1 MPDNAPSYKRL
12 FAEMKRRRVFRVMA
26 VYGAL
31 AFAVIEASDVV
42 LPRMALPDWT
52 VTLVVWLALLGFPVA
67 IALAWAFDVTPGGLE
82 RTSDAAPGELTRIL
96 SAPASKRWPAG
107 LLALVGVVAMVTGA
121 WYVGR
126 RSTQADA
133 SAATTTAVSPD
144 AESDAEGADPAPVSE
159 SIAVLPFVNMSSDP
173 EQEYFSD
180 GISEE
185 VLNLLARI
193 PELRVTSRSSA
204 FSFKGQDLEIPE
216 IAGRLRVAHVL
227 EGSVRKS
234 GDQVRITAQLID
246 ARTDTHVWSQTWD
259 RTLDDI
265 FTIQDEIARAVVKQL
280 KIKLLDDVPKLE
292 QTSPEAYA
300 LYLQAREVGYQYNR
314 TGLEQS
320 NDLYR
325 QSLAIDPDFAPAWS
339 GLGTNFFW
347 AGYFGRLQYDE
358 AFALALEATN
368 KSLALNPD
376 SASAHALL
384 GGIALLYEGDHRE
397 AAKHYQHALKLDPSN
412 SENLSMAALQLERLG
427 RMKETIALREYLVT
441 NDPANSRSHFYLGI
455 SYLRGGQ
462 PNNAIAS
469 FQTVLALEPSY
480 VSAHFRIGVALLFK
494 DEAEAALTEM
504 KLEPTEAYRWFGLTM
519 AYYATGQQ
527 EESDA
532 TLTRLVEK
540 YEQKSAYNIAY
551 VYAFRDEADKAFEWL
566 EKAILFR
573 DSGLS
578 SVSTQ
583 GLFLNIHND
592 PRWLPFLESIGQ
604 SPEQLAAI
612 EFEVNL
618 PE

>member
-1 MPDNAPSYKRL
+1 MPLYHEL
-12 FAEMKRRRVFRVMA
+12 KRRNVFRVAIAYLAAAWLLTEVAGTLFPAFGIPDWGIRFMVIVFA
-26 VYGAL
+26 LGFVPATVISWIYELTPEGLKREQDVVRDESITHLTARRLDVFTIGLIVVAL
-31 AFAVIEASDVV
+31 AFILADRFWMSPRYIAEPVVTAEALTDKVQTQEPE
-42 LPRMALPDWT
+42 PRYP
-52 VTLVVWLALLGFPVA
+52 PN
-67 IALAWAFDVTPGGLE
+67 
-82 RTSDAAPGELTRIL
+82 
-96 SAPASKRWPAG
+96 
-107 LLALVGVVAMVTGA
+107 
-121 WYVGR
+121 
-126 RSTQADA
+126 
-133 SAATTTAVSPD
+133 
-144 AESDAEGADPAPVSE
+144 
-159 SIAVLPFVNMSSDP
+159 SIAVLPFINMSDDDSN
-173 EQEYFSD
+173 EYFSD

-185 VLNLLARI
+185 LLNLLSKI
-193 PELRVTSRSSA
+193 QGLRVVSRTS
-204 FSFKGQDLEIPE
+204 SFAYKGKDTK
-216 IAGRLRVAHVL
+216 IADIARELNVDHLL
-227 EGSVRKS
+227 EGSVRKA
-234 GDQVRITAQLID
+234 GDQVRITTQLIRASD
-246 ARTDTHVWSQTWD
+246 SSHLWSETYD

-280 KIKLLDDVPKLE
+280 KIRLLGEVPKLE

-314 TGLEQS
+314 NGLEQS

-347 AGYFGRLQYDE
+347 AGYFGLLQYDE
-358 AFALALEATN
+358 AFALALKATN

-376 SASAHALL
+376 STSAHALL
-384 GGIALLYEGDHRE
+384 GGIALLHEGDQQ
-397 AAKHYQHALKLDPSN
+397 AAVKHYQHALKLGPSN
-412 SENLSMAALQLERLG
+412 SESLSMAALQLERLG
-427 RMKETIALREYLVT
+427 RTKETIALREYLVT

-455 SYLRGGQ
+455 AYLRGGQ

-469 FQTVLALEPSY
+469 FQTALALQPSY

-494 DEAEAALTEM
+494 GEAEAALTEM
-504 KLEPTEAYRWFGLTM
+504 KLEPTRAYRWFGLTM

-527 EESDA
+527 QESDA
-532 TLTRLVEK
+532 TLTRLVEE
-540 YEQKSAYNIAY
+540 YEQRSAYNIAY

-566 EKAILFR
+566 EKAVLFR

-578 SVSTQ
+578 SASTQ
-583 GLFLNIHND
+583 KLFLNIHDD

>member
-1 MPDNAPSYKRL
+1 MPLYHEL
-12 FAEMKRRRVFRVMA
+12 KRRNVFRVAIAYLAAAWLLTEVAGTLFPAFGIPDWGIRFMVIVFA
-26 VYGAL
+26 LGFVPATVISWIYELTPEGLKREQDVVRDESITHLTARRLDVFTIGLIVVAL
-31 AFAVIEASDVV
+31 AFILADRFWMSPRYIAEPVVTAEALTDKVQTQEPE
-42 LPRMALPDWT
+42 PRYP
-52 VTLVVWLALLGFPVA
+52 PN
-67 IALAWAFDVTPGGLE
+67 
-82 RTSDAAPGELTRIL
+82 
-96 SAPASKRWPAG
+96 
-107 LLALVGVVAMVTGA
+107 
-121 WYVGR
+121 
-126 RSTQADA
+126 
-133 SAATTTAVSPD
+133 
-144 AESDAEGADPAPVSE
+144 
-159 SIAVLPFVNMSSDP
+159 SIAVLPFINMSDDDSN
-173 EQEYFSD
+173 EYFSD

-185 VLNLLARI
+185 LLNLLSKI
-193 PELRVTSRSSA
+193 QGLRVVSRTS
-204 FSFKGQDLEIPE
+204 SFAYKGKDTK
-216 IAGRLRVAHVL
+216 IADIARELNVDHLL
-227 EGSVRKS
+227 EGSVRKA
-234 GDQVRITAQLID
+234 GDQVRITTQLIRASD
-246 ARTDTHVWSQTWD
+246 SSHLWSETYD

-280 KIKLLDDVPKLE
+280 KIRLLGEVPKLE

-314 TGLEQS
+314 NGLEQS

-347 AGYFGRLQYDE
+347 AGYFGLLQYDE
-358 AFALALEATN
+358 AFALALKATN

-376 SASAHALL
+376 STSAHALL
-384 GGIALLYEGDHRE
+384 GGIALLHEGDQQ
-397 AAKHYQHALKLDPSN
+397 AAVKHYQHALKLGPSN
-412 SENLSMAALQLERLG
+412 PESLSMAALQLERLG
-427 RMKETIALREYLVT
+427 RTKETIALREYLVT

-455 SYLRGGQ
+455 AYLRGGQ

-469 FQTVLALEPSY
+469 FQTALALQPSY

-494 DEAEAALTEM
+494 GEAEAALTEM
-504 KLEPTEAYRWFGLTM
+504 KLEPTRAYRWFGLTM

-527 EESDA
+527 QESDA
-532 TLTRLVEK
+532 TLTRLVEE
-540 YEQKSAYNIAY
+540 YEKRSAYNIAY

-566 EKAILFR
+566 EKAVLFR

-578 SVSTQ
+578 SASTQ
-583 GLFLNIHND
+583 KLFLNIHDD